1 MLIIQIAL
9 FSRDQKWR
17 QQFQDYGLEWLDAIG
32 GYFEILVHQVIG
44 HDVWRAVDVNI
55 TRSQLRTLRR
65 KRERLI
71 PRGPIGGKAASVPS
85 LTPSLHSAFDT
96 VVPSTS
102 APSKVGFFY
111 HSYKNFVK
119 SFEFYRPVW
128 GEQRPSSVTEL
139 ASGCNIDVE

>member
-1 MLIIQIAL
+1 MLIIQIVL

-17 QQFQDYGLEWLDAIG
+17 QPFQEYALDWLDAIG
-32 GYFEILVHQVIG
+32 GYFQILVHQVIC
-44 HDVWRAVDVNI
+44 HDVWKAADVNI
-55 TRSQLRTLRR
+55 TRSQLRTFRR

-102 APSKVGFFY
+102 APSKVCFFFIIRIKTLRKVLTFIDLFGVSNI
-111 HSYKNFVK
+111 HRQSQN
-119 SFEFYRPVW
+119 P
-128 GEQRPSSVTEL
+128 L
-139 ASGCNIDVE
+139 A